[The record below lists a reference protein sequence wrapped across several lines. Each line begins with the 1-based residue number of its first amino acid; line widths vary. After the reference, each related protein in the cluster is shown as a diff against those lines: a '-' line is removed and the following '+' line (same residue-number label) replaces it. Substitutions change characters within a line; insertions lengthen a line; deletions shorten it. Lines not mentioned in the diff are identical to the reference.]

1 MNFGDLVIPLM
12 VGFILFYGFF
22 KRIPVFS
29 CFVEGAK
36 DGLSSAVSILPT
48 LCALFLAVGMIR
60 SSGVLEVLTD
70 AVTPVCHALHFLPEV
85 LPLALMRPIS
95 GSGAL
100 ALLED
105 LFAQYGADSLIGKTA
120 SVLMGSTETTFYTI
134 AVYYGAVQITNSRH
148 TVVCALLADL
158 AGFLLSGF
166 FTRLLLT

>member
-12 VGFILFYGFF
+12 VGCILLYGFF

-36 DGLSSAVSILPT
+36 EGLSNAFSILPT

-60 SSGVLEVLTD
+60 SSGVLDVITD
-70 AVTPVCHALHFLPEV
+70 AVTPVCNAFHFLPEV

-105 LFAQYGADSLIGKTA
+105 LFALYGADSLAGKTA

-148 TVVCALLADL
+148 TVFCALLADL
-158 AGFLLSGF
+158 AGFLLSNI

>member
-36 DGLSSAVSILPT
+36 EGLSSAVSILPT
-48 LCALFLAVGMIR
+48 LCALCLAVGMIR
-60 SSGVLEVLTD
+60 SSGVLEVLAD

-158 AGFLLSGF
+158 AGFLLSNF